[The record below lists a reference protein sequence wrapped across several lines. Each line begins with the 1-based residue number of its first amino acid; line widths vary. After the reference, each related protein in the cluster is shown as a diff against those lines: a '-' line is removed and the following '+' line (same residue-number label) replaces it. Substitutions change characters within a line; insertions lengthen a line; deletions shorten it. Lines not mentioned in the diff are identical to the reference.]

1 MKKYKRVILL
11 TSIIG
16 GFCFSRVA
24 LATAYYTY
32 QLTVPM
38 AVLTMTDEKKQIADD
53 EGESATPVFAQQSE
67 VPSESL
73 PPDNS
78 EPVSVDSAIDR
89 QSTYSSEVGTTI
101 MDAEV
106 GE

>member
-38 AVLTMTDEKKQIADD
+38 AVLTMTDEKNK
-53 EGESATPVFAQQSE
+53 
-67 VPSESL
+67 
-73 PPDNS
+73 
-78 EPVSVDSAIDR
+78 
-89 QSTYSSEVGTTI
+89 
-101 MDAEV
+101 
-106 GE
+106 